1 MSGGTGRLRRFGTEV
16 EVKTTTQ
23 VSHASGNDRCSGLFD
38 ALIVPDDR
46 QIHRACRPRHHYHR
60 QRQHP
65 LPLHANHMPGV

>member
-38 ALIVPDDR
+38 ALIVLDDR